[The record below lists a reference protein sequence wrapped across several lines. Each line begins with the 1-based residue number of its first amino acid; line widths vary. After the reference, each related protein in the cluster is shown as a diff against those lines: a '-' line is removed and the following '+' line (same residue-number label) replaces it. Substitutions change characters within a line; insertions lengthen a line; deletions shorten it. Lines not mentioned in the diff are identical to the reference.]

1 MAKDNQVLVRLNDP
15 QFEAFKEFAED
26 RDYNHAEASREIIKS
41 RLAGEGY
48 LQSQHYDSPVTDG
61 GQIVERLDQ
70 TDNRIEETNGRVQ
83 QLAEQIENQKET
95 QSRYDMLHTLLLVV
109 GVLYIAIELLFTLPD
124 LITFLGVPIAV
135 ALVYSLIKTAR

>member
-48 LQSQHYDSPVTDG
+48 LQNQHYDSPVTDG
-61 GQIVERLDQ
+61 GLEQRFD
-70 TDNRIEETNGRVQ
+70 ETQETLEVQ
-83 QLAEQIENQKET
+83 SEKIDENQTT
-95 QSRYDMLHTLLLVV
+95 QKYLSLSVSL
-109 GVLYIAIELLFTLPD
+109 AIFW
-124 LITFLGVPIAV
+124 LGVHIVFTVPSLVSIGTGTVLIAGI
-135 ALVYSLIKTAR
+135 VYSYYRYLWE

>member
-48 LQSQHYDSPVTDG
+48 LQNQHYDSPVTDG
-61 GQIVERLDQ
+61 G
-70 TDNRIEETNGRVQ
+70 IEE
-83 QLAEQIENQKET
+83 KFDET
-95 QSRYDMLHTLLLVV
+95 QQVLQDQSEELQQQGKIQMYLNVVLLLSIVWLAIV
-109 GVLYIAIELLFTLPD
+109 TTSSVPAIVAIATGIVL
-124 LITFLGVPIAV
+124 LGG
-135 ALVYSLIKTAR
+135 LSYSYYQYWSK

>member
-48 LQSQHYDSPVTDG
+48 LQNQHYDTVTDG
-61 GQIVERLDQ
+61 GEIKDQLESVESK
-70 TDNRIEETNGRVQ
+70 
-83 QLAEQIENQKET
+83 IENQSKELEST
-95 QSRYDMLHTLLLVV
+95 NDQLDQFAVLMLLSIAYVGSEVVFGLPPLITVV
-109 GVLYIAIELLFTLPD
+109 GGTVLIGLLSFWLMT
-124 LITFLGVPIAV
+124 T
-135 ALVYSLIKTAR
+135 SLRWFS

>member
-48 LQSQHYDSPVTDG
+48 LQREHYDSPIADG
-61 GQIVERLDQ
+61 GELLDEVQ
-70 TDNRIEETNGRVQ
+70 EAKKEIQSQSNQIEEQKAVQ
-83 QLAEQIENQKET
+83 TQLSLVLALAILWLGAHIVFNIE
-95 QSRYDMLHTLLLVV
+95 SVV
-109 GVLYIAIELLFTLPD
+109 SIGTGIILMA
-124 LITFLGVPIAV
+124 G
-135 ALVYSLIKTAR
+135 LVYSYYRYLWV